1 MDLSLLVALM
11 TIDKIPTELK
21 TLESRFAWFSYR
33 EENKTI
39 SVAGSLRYEGSKD
52 GMDVFHLCRYQGF
65 DIVLPR
71 KDFLELTRGRKVN
84 FGKGTLSVYSHYF
97 KSDYYN
103 KERDEDR

>member
-1 MDLSLLVALM
+1 MDLSLLVTLM
-11 TIDKIPTELK
+11 PINKIPAELK
-21 TLESRFAWFSYR
+21 TLEARFSWFARR
-33 EENKTI
+33 EGNKII

-65 DIVLPR
+65 DIVLSR
-71 KDFLELTRGRKVN
+71 KDFLELARGRKVN

-103 KERDEDR
+103 KERDESR